1 MANKTIFQGKETLP
15 MKKFKDE
22 NDLSG
27 QNNTHTTL
35 FFNQPRRLT
44 ETN

>member
-27 QNNTHTTL
+27 QSNTHTGL